1 MPRDRRLLTILLVVL
16 VQMLGASM
24 ILPIL
29 PLYAKNEFGLSPQ
42 MVTLLAASFFA
53 AQFIAGPILG
63 RLSDKVGRV
72 PILLVSQIG
81 TAISFLMLAFAPN
94 AAWLFAARIF
104 DGITGGNIVVAQ
116 AYLTD
121 IAPPEKRAQYLGLVF
136 AMFGIS
142 FAIGPAIGGFVSGI
156 GLQIPYMVAAVAATI
171 AVIITWRVLDE
182 SLPREEREARKL
194 DRLPL
199 TAKLVLG
206 SRPLLLTL
214 ALGFL
219 AQFVLGLIVSTYALI
234 GEAYWFA
241 GEDATAVNIR
251 IGLLLTGVGVAQ
263 VITQTRILGPVISR
277 VGEVKTAIVGTLT
290 RGLGLAV
297 AVVLPSGL
305 LATAGGA
312 LMAVG
317 GGLSL
322 PPAQA
327 IATRALPDQFRG
339 GVLGLFNS
347 VASLGTIL
355 STALG
360 GVLFA
365 MSVTLP
371 AWVGAALSLVAVIPA
386 LLLLRTRG
394 VAVGPDAAPEGP
406 A

>member
-72 PILLVSQIG
+72 PILLISQIG
-81 TAISFLMLAFAPN
+81 TALSFLMLAFAPS
-94 AAWLFAARIF
+94 ASWLFAARVF

-121 IAPPEKRAQYLGLVF
+121 IAPPAKRAQYLGLVF

-156 GLQIPYMVAAVAATI
+156 GLQIPYVIAAIAATI
-171 AVIITWRVLDE
+171 AVVITWRVLDE
-182 SLPREEREARKL
+182 SLPREEREARNL
-194 DRLPL
+194 DRIPL
-199 TAKLVLG
+199 TAKMVLA

-219 AQFVLGLIVSTYALI
+219 AQFVLGLLVSTYALI

-241 GEDATAVNIR
+241 GEDATSVNIR

-263 VITQTRILGPVISR
+263 VITQTRILGPVIAR
-277 VGEVKTAIVGTLT
+277 IGEVKTAIVGTLT
-290 RGLGLAV
+290 RGVGLVV
-297 AVVLPSGL
+297 AIVLPSGV
-305 LATAGGA
+305 LAAVGGA
-312 LMAVG
+312 LLAGG

-327 IATRALPDQFRG
+327 IATRALPDRFRG

-371 AWVGAALSLVAVIPA
+371 AWTGAALSVVAVVPA
-386 LLLLRTRG
+386 LFLLRTPG
-394 VAVGPDAAPEGP
+394 VAVGPDAPTEEA